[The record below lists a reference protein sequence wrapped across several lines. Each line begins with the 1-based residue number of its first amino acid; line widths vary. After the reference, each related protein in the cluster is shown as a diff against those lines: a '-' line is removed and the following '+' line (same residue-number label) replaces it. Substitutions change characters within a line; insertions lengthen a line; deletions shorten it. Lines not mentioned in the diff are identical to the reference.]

1 LGARAF
7 ANAAAVFI
15 EGDVAHPVQA
25 VFDGPMST
33 AQIQQA
39 GRVGLLGGEAGDAV
53 DGFGAP
59 LFAEQLSGIALDTED
74 LADVGEVQIAVQFGV
89 GPDVTDFQAAVGFIG
104 GGVLRGEKRSD

>member
-1 LGARAF
+1 MCAGAF
-7 ANAAAVFI
+7 ANAAAVLV

-25 VFDGPMST
+25 VFDGPMRT

-53 DGFGAP
+53 DGFGV
-59 LFAEQLSGIALDTED
+59 LFLGEDLGGLALDTED
-74 LADVGEVQIAVQFGV
+74 LADVGEVQVAVKFGV
-89 GPDVTDFQAAVGFIG
+89 GPDVTDFQSPVRFIG

>member
-1 LGARAF
+1 LGAGAF

-53 DGFGAP
+53 DGFVAVF
-59 LFAEQLSGIALDTED
+59 LAEDFSGIALDTED
-74 LADVGEVQIAVQFGV
+74 LADVGEVQIAIEFGV
-89 GPDVTDFQAAVGFIG
+89 GPDVTDFQSPVGFIG